1 MWAKIISK
9 CTQINK
15 WLAFLSLIVMM
26 IIVAFSAISRG
37 LGSPIVGDVELV
49 QLTMVT
55 LIVGALSY
63 TENLR
68 AHISVGILAD
78 HFPIKVQ
85 YVIDLIS
92 SILITIFAFLVAYV
106 FFIKFDLAEASI
118 ILRIPFFYF
127 KALLIFGFIG
137 WGFESIKQIVGNIK
151 LLTQGK

>member
-1 MWAKIISK
+1 MWAKIISI
-9 CTQINK
+9 CNQINK

-63 TENLR
+63 TEYHR

-106 FFIKFDLAEASI
+106 FSSNLISPKPLSFSGYLF
-118 ILRIPFFYF
+118 
-127 KALLIFGFIG
+127 LL
-137 WGFESIKQIVGNIK
+137 
-151 LLTQGK
+151 